1 VHRTRLR
8 DAPYR
13 RLPRGQRQIRAL
25 LTRTICFGYRRGMS
39 GRELLLFAITPPRS
53 TTPPERV
60 DEISAA
66 TIERLATIEPDALV
80 VYDID
85 DESDRT
91 AEPRPFPF
99 LPTLDPADYVET
111 HFSTWT
117 APVVIYRA
125 VAKYDPDDL
134 RRWLQVQDTAR
145 THTVLVGASNRHK
158 SVPTTL
164 RHAYE
169 MRASVAP
176 DLRVGGVMI
185 PERHARTGVEHLR
198 LLDKQSAGCSFF
210 VSQIVFDTASA
221 KNLVSDYHY
230 ECGARG
236 VEPAPLVFTLSVCG
250 SMKTLEFMKWLG
262 VDVPRWVEND
272 LQHAGDTLA
281 ASVDQSLASA
291 RELIAF
297 CRRLSMPFG
306 ISIESVSIRRD
317 EIDAAVTLAQRIKA
331 ELRNA

>member
-1 VHRTRLR
+1 M
-8 DAPYR
+8 P
-13 RLPRGQRQIRAL
+13 
-25 LTRTICFGYRRGMS
+25 

-60 DEISAA
+60 RQVAAA
-66 TIERLATIEPDALV
+66 TIERLAPIKPDALI

-99 LPTLDPADYVET
+99 LPTLDPADYVQT
-111 HFSTWT
+111 HFSAWT
-117 APVVIYRA
+117 SPVVIYRT
-125 VAKYDPDDL
+125 VGKYETEEL
-134 RRWLQVQDTAR
+134 RRWLQAQDTTTTR
-145 THTVLVGASNRHK
+145 TVFVGASSRHK

-164 RHAYE
+164 RQAYE
-169 MRASVAP
+169 LRASAAP
-176 DLRVGGVMI
+176 DLRLGGVLI
-185 PERHARTGVEHLR
+185 PERHARTGDEQLR
-198 LLDKQSAGCSFF
+198 LLDKQAAGCSFF
-210 VSQIVFDTASA
+210 ISQIVFDANAA

-230 ECGARG
+230 ACADRG
-236 VEPAPLVFTLSVCG
+236 VEPAPLIFTLSVCG

-281 ASVDQSLASA
+281 ASVEHSLSSA

-306 ISIESVSIRRD
+306 ISIESVSIRRA
-317 EIDAAVTLAQRIKA
+317 EIDAAVTLAQRVKA